1 MSIHS
6 NKSGSISTRD
16 SSDRSSFRSSLAP
29 DLIQE
34 STGFINASFS
44 QEYSLPSASQL
55 LNLASTL
62 DQVSGSQSR
71 ISGSQSRIESGSY
84 RAETNQSRTEVP
96 CGQQPLATLSR
107 SATEEPTVKSEDE
120 FEQSVSN
127 QVEKLLETLKIPS
140 PEGSLGYTL
149 ADNVVDE
156 TDKNEILKPINLEY
170 YTNSSDIVQ
179 NQPAQN
185 DSIQGLLPITHE
197 AVFQSF
203 KDTEP
208 VANAEAIAQ
217 KPHRVS
223 PEQHPPENSAAQI
236 FVSENQLTV
245 IPSQNPFTKGKSKPG
260 AKLEELFIEPD
271 SVAAKVAQST
281 SFEVIEVDS
290 SDNVRQTASATGEI
304 DVFKHLF
311 DDDDDIKEDNE
322 EGANG

>member
-1 MSIHS
+1 M
-6 NKSGSISTRD
+6 
-16 SSDRSSFRSSLAP
+16 AP

-44 QEYSLPSASQL
+44 QEYTLPSASQL

-62 DQVSGSQSR
+62 DPVSGSQSR
-71 ISGSQSRIESGSY
+71 ISGSQSRTESGSY
-84 RAETNQSRTEVP
+84 RAEANPRNEVP
-96 CGQQPLATLSR
+96 SGQQPLATLSR

-149 ADNVVDE
+149 AENVVDE
-156 TDKNEILKPINLEY
+156 TDKNEVLKPINLDY
-170 YTNSSDIVQ
+170 YTNSSDTVQ

-185 DSIQGLLPITHE
+185 DSIQGLLPVTHE

-208 VANAEAIAQ
+208 VASADAIAQ

-223 PEQHPPENSAAQI
+223 PEQHPPENSASQI

-271 SVAAKVAQST
+271 SVAAKVAPST

-322 EGANG
+322 EDANG